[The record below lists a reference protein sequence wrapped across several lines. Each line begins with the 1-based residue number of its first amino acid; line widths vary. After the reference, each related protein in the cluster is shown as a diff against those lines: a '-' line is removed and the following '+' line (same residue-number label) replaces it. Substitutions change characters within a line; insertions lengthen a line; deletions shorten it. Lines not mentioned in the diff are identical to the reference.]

1 MRRAWLWLGLI
12 FLLAQP
18 LQASAQ
24 HQRGGPSRGLTGAVE
39 RLYEHRV
46 ELGMTAAQLSRV
58 QQIKDEA
65 DARKQPLWQ
74 QIMAIRHDLKARQ
87 RAEPNMPQAEKAA
100 LVERSGGDIERLLDQ
115 VRSIDHAAMR
125 EVGAVL
131 TEQQKEMIMEMV
143 QKNQGDRDR
152 SHSPGERGYR
162 RD

>member
-131 TEQQKEMIMEMV
+131 TEQQKEMIMDIIRRDRRDGDGPESRRYR
-143 QKNQGDRDR
+143 GDR
-152 SHSPGERGYR
+152 